1 MDVDVLAKGVAEVRA
16 RRPHAELELRL
27 GSYVDGRFCAGVPK
41 DVFDQLEQ
49 DMQDAHE
56 LTAEDGWSEVVD
68 YFYPTA
74 RGERVRTRVTFDT
87 QRMEVGTEHVVKQT
101 SGSAVL
107 QGEQGEDEEGAAQGG
122 AACRIAWATETP
134 LAEPAPGTCVPT
146 HVRIKQ
152 RRCFRD
158 VRAGKAVWSYELSK
172 TWSAGGRSAV
182 EHLQRVAP
190 PVYEVECELVDEGGA
205 YLVARADA
213 DVAASFLLK
222 ARLLLGDAEARIVT
236 HEERCGGGGSEASSR
251 TRKRSR
257 AV

>member
-1 MDVDVLAKGVAEVRA
+1 MAEEEAAAEQLLHRGVTATRA

-27 GSYVDGRFCAGVPK
+27 GTYVDGRFCAGVPK

-49 DMQDAHE
+49 DLQDAHE

-87 QRMEVGTEHVVKQT
+87 QRMEVGTEHVVKQ
-101 SGSAVL
+101 GLGNVVL
-107 QGEQGEDEEGAAQGG
+107 QGEEAED
-122 AACRIAWATETP
+122 ACRVAWATETP
-134 LAEPAPGTCVPT
+134 LSEPPPGTCVPT

-158 VRAGKAVWSYELSK
+158 VRDAKVVWSYELSK

-182 EHLQRVAP
+182 EHLQRVSP
-190 PVYEVECELVDEGGA
+190 PVYEVECELVDEGDA
-205 YLVARADA
+205 YLASRPDA
-213 DVAASFLLK
+213 AVAASVLLK
-222 ARLLLGDAEARIVT
+222 ARLLLGNDEARAVA
-236 HEERCGGGGSEASSR
+236 HEGCGGGSDASR
-251 TRKRSR
+251 ATRKRPR
-257 AV
+257 G